1 MDQSLITYTNTR
13 GNGIR
18 LIYRSL
24 CDTALFPNLK
34 THCTMSNK
42 WCPSYSMHT
51 TWRLV
56 YINAHVCP
64 FSLSFFRTSNIIS
77 SKIFSRRNET
87 SQQSRINFTLQTN
100 VEHVV
105 KLKESFKHIV
115 RPFIRRSIKEKFRN
129 ELNESWKYI

>member
-24 CDTALFPNLK
+24 RDAALFPNLK

-77 SKIFSRRNET
+77 SKIFSRRNEA

-105 KLKESFKHIV
+105 KLKESFEHIE
-115 RPFIRRSIKEKFRN
+115 RPFMTRSIKKSLEI
-129 ELNESWKYI
+129 LNSKIQLKL